1 MTCVPVC
8 ACVPFCVRI
17 CLWVVLSSDP
27 WCISCLSA
35 SALTTWQMPFT
46 SCVIASSQMLFIDFS
61 EYDMDVQNANL
72 SLYVSEGLFCVYADI
87 KNRFSP
93 MEITMRMTRKRT
105 RSGKR

>member
-1 MTCVPVC
+1 MCLCVH
-8 ACVPFCVRI
+8 ACLCVRI

-35 SALTTWQMPFT
+35 SALTSWQMPLNP
-46 SCVIASSQMLFIDFS
+46 CVLASSQMLFFNFS

-72 SLYVSEGLFCVYADI
+72 SLYVSEGLSCVYADI

-93 MEITMRMTRKRT
+93 MEITMRMTRRQT